1 MLSREADLF
10 SESRVKDTT
19 AHALRLAVRSG
30 QVQLV
35 SEFANSALLH
45 TFTSVYNDYP
55 LLHEAAATGNVDM
68 YSLLV
73 ETGANEKVRDKENR
87 TIMHVVAEH
96 NCEKL
101 GLRLVD
107 EEKAELVT
115 QDNNGWTPLHQ
126 AVFSKSVAV
135 SELLLQ
141 KGEIVCV
148 LYIYM
153 CTSIST
159 KYCACTVSL

>member
-1 MLSREADLF
+1 M
-10 SESRVKDTT
+10 
-19 AHALRLAVRSG
+19 
-30 QVQLV
+30 QLV

-148 LYIYM
+148 LYIYI
-153 CTSIST
+153 CAPQYPLSIVHVL
-159 KYCACTVSL
+159 YLFDCVCAIHLNVHYMQNCAV